1 MKLSEHVEHI
11 RQLIDKA
18 FRNRLGRMGITLKW
32 AEINLQ
38 EAVGSSSFPNLQIP
52 VTDDLT
58 NDLKRIIDILNTF
71 EKETGS
77 ISDAYEKLVE
87 ELTFTLFNRIAALK
101 VMEAHALHPEIITRQ
116 SQHGDRSFSHFLWLE
131 QNPDGRIEENEGLVR
146 FLEDQLT
153 SLSGDIPLFS
163 PSHPYHLLPTAI
175 ELNGIIHAFNK
186 VETDDQ
192 VETEIWKSDDVLG
205 WLYESFNNYKKTAHK
220 ESGDKTEYNKVSIQ
234 SQVYTPRWVVKF
246 LVDNSLGKLYL
257 EMYPD
262 SAIKEKYKI
271 ANAPKTRTREIKPLT
286 EIRMIDLATGSGNFV
301 LYGFDLFYDL
311 YLDQIENYG
320 ADYNESKL
328 PELIISNNLY
338 GIDLDDRAVQ
348 LAQLGLYI
356 KAKRKK
362 RSARISHFNVV
373 SSDFF
378 LPDYKEVKHLF
389 ENGEP
394 LSEELEKIV
403 IDLWFDLQQAHKFGS
418 LIRLEEKFS
427 FRLHGLVQEF
437 EKSQLRL
444 FSTES
449 LVSYEQFK
457 ENFLATLKKAVAQ
470 NAAKQG
476 LTMLNSKTQDAI
488 TFLELLTQ
496 KYDVAVANP
505 PYTDSADFG
514 PDLKKFIE
522 ANYKQPY
529 KFNSNLYTV
538 FVKRCFEMT
547 NIGGKIALIHPLTFM
562 YIKTF
567 EDVRKFI
574 LDNTHISVFVDYGL
588 SNLFGTVMVDP
599 AFYVLEKKSTTE
611 NSLFISLDQY
621 TRTPNEK
628 FKKDFCL
635 QALNNY
641 VDGFDDK
648 HNYTLPQSKL
658 KIIEGYPFIYW
669 ISDGFREKFKEN
681 TINDILNP
689 RQGIATGN
697 NDKCVKYWWE
707 VDQSELSIDDLD
719 EKKWKFYSKG
729 GPYKKWYGN
738 FWAVIDYS
746 HTGYKF
752 LLNSGNHLPS
762 RNFYFLEG
770 VTYSASGSKGVS
782 FRFMPTNLLFD
793 VGGSCIFPG
802 DFKNVKYYLSFL
814 NTKLTFYIADC
825 LNPTVNTQVG
835 DLKRIPFVIPSK
847 DKEETVSQL
856 ANDCIQIKYQHCT
869 YRIIEN
875 NFEQSPINSF
885 KGSALKDRVM
895 AYLNIENAE
904 LTRLLLNESIINEL
918 IFEVYELS
926 DTDREQVVAKMGKS
940 IGAFSILREARDAFL
955 GQLHDSFP
963 IIAEHV
969 QKLPEGDFEEQLE
982 RGIKEGLAS
991 LYQSNND
998 LEEFCIRHKI
1008 NPINVWYWF
1017 KESNI
1022 LPQARA
1028 AEIALEFLAD
1038 AIRSVLMEDEDG
1050 IIPLVG
1056 LPGEPRLL
1064 DRLEQHCL
1072 KNGFTSAQFM
1082 QLDGLLMRPLDEYI
1096 EHYFFKNLSDHLNL
1110 FMYLPKTPFIWH
1122 LSSGINQGFEAYII
1136 IYKWNRDS
1144 LFKLKTQYLAKRIEN
1159 LEFRQIQL
1167 QGIDSA
1173 QAQSEKEKIHLQL
1186 DEIEIFST
1194 KIEELIAEGYDP
1206 KLDDGVGKNIAPL
1219 QKKGLLRAEVLKSAG
1234 KNSQLEK
1241 YLNAD
1246 W

>member
-1 MKLSEHVEHI
+1 
-11 RQLIDKA
+11 
-18 FRNRLGRMGITLKW
+18 
-32 AEINLQ
+32 
-38 EAVGSSSFPNLQIP
+38 
-52 VTDDLT
+52 
-58 NDLKRIIDILNTF
+58 
-71 EKETGS
+71 
-77 ISDAYEKLVE
+77 
-87 ELTFTLFNRIAALK
+87 
-101 VMEAHALHPEIITRQ
+101 
-116 SQHGDRSFSHFLWLE
+116 
-131 QNPDGRIEENEGLVR
+131 
-146 FLEDQLT
+146 
-153 SLSGDIPLFS
+153 
-163 PSHPYHLLPTAI
+163 
-175 ELNGIIHAFNK
+175 
-186 VETDDQ
+186 
-192 VETEIWKSDDVLG
+192 
-205 WLYESFNNYKKTAHK
+205 
-220 ESGDKTEYNKVSIQ
+220 
-234 SQVYTPRWVVKF
+234 
-246 LVDNSLGKLYL
+246 
-257 EMYPD
+257 
-262 SAIKEKYKI
+262 
-271 ANAPKTRTREIKPLT
+271 
-286 EIRMIDLATGSGNFV
+286 
-301 LYGFDLFYDL
+301 
-311 YLDQIENYG
+311 
-320 ADYNESKL
+320 
-328 PELIISNNLY
+328 
-338 GIDLDDRAVQ
+338 
-348 LAQLGLYI
+348 
-356 KAKRKK
+356 
-362 RSARISHFNVV
+362 
-373 SSDFF
+373 
-378 LPDYKEVKHLF
+378 
-389 ENGEP
+389 
-394 LSEELEKIV
+394 
-403 IDLWFDLQQAHKFGS
+403 
-418 LIRLEEKFS
+418 
-427 FRLHGLVQEF
+427 
-437 EKSQLRL
+437 
-444 FSTES
+444 
-449 LVSYEQFK
+449 
-457 ENFLATLKKAVAQ
+457 
-470 NAAKQG
+470 
-476 LTMLNSKTQDAI
+476 
-488 TFLELLTQ
+488 
-496 KYDVAVANP
+496 
-505 PYTDSADFG
+505 
-514 PDLKKFIE
+514 
-522 ANYKQPY
+522 
-529 KFNSNLYTV
+529 
-538 FVKRCFEMT
+538 
-547 NIGGKIALIHPLTFM
+547 
-562 YIKTF
+562 
-567 EDVRKFI
+567 
-574 LDNTHISVFVDYGL
+574 
-588 SNLFGTVMVDP
+588 
-599 AFYVLEKKSTTE
+599 
-611 NSLFISLDQY
+611 
-621 TRTPNEK
+621 
-628 FKKDFCL
+628 
-635 QALNNY
+635 
-641 VDGFDDK
+641 
-648 HNYTLPQSKL
+648 
-658 KIIEGYPFIYW
+658 
-669 ISDGFREKFKEN
+669 
-681 TINDILNP
+681 
-689 RQGIATGN
+689 
-697 NDKCVKYWWE
+697 
-707 VDQSELSIDDLD
+707 
-719 EKKWKFYSKG
+719 
-729 GPYKKWYGN
+729 
-738 FWAVIDYS
+738 
-746 HTGYKF
+746 
-752 LLNSGNHLPS
+752 
-762 RNFYFLEG
+762 
-770 VTYSASGSKGVS
+770 
-782 FRFMPTNLLFD
+782 MPTNLLFD